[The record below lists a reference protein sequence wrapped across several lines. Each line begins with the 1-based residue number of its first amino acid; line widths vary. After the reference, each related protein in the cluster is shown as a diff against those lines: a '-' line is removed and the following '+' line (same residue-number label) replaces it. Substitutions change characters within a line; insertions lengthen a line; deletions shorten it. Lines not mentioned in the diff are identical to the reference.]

1 MNKALDLSLFSIRYL
16 GVGNVGENDVN
27 RGQCVGLIEVWLTSQ
42 GKPHIPGNAKDL
54 LVGADPKQYR
64 VTHNGPQ
71 NYPLPGDI
79 VCWDGSWG
87 GGYGHTAIVVAANAM
102 HLAVLEQNDP
112 TGSPCI
118 IATHDYSGVAG
129 WVTW

>member
-1 MNKALDLSLFSIRYL
+1 VNKAIDLSLFAIRYL
-16 GVGNVGENDVN
+16 GAGNVGENSAN

-54 LVGADPKQYR
+54 LTGADPKQYR
-64 VTHNGPQ
+64 VIPNGPQ
-71 NYPLPGDI
+71 NYPQPGDV

-87 GGYGHTAIVVAANAM
+87 GGFGHTAIVVAANAM
-102 HLAVLEQNDP
+102 HIAVFEQNDP
-112 TGSPCI
+112 ESSPCI